1 MFSEGKRQK
10 GAVTVKKSP
19 LRVLWDYVQS
29 LGIALILALIIKT
42 SVVEAYRIPSGS
54 MEDTLLIGDF
64 LLANKFI
71 YGMRLPIPFVDIRLP
86 AIQEPKP
93 GNVIIFKYPK
103 NLKLNYIKRCVAV
116 EGQVVEIKDKKVF
129 VDGMEIEDPSHSKH
143 TDKRTFPSDYNLRD
157 NMPSTK
163 VPKGYLFVMGDNR
176 DNSADSR
183 FWGFLD
189 RRLVRGKAMVIHWS
203 WSQDPRAPKVSASD
217 PLSIPKV
224 IAYNL
229 WHFPRRV
236 RWSKLGDIIH

>member
-1 MFSEGKRQK
+1 MFSKNKKQK
-10 GAVTVKKSP
+10 KPVAVKKSS
-19 LRVLWDYVQS
+19 LQILWDYVQS
-29 LGIALILALIIKT
+29 LGIALLLALVIKT

-64 LLANKFI
+64 LLANKFL

-86 AIQEPKP
+86 SIQEPKA
-93 GNVIIFKYPK
+93 GNVIIFKYPQ
-103 NLKLNYIKRCVAV
+103 NPKLNYIKRCVAV
-116 EGQVVEIKDKKVF
+116 EGQVVEIKDKRVF
-129 VDGMEIEDPSHSKH
+129 VDGVEFEDPPYSKH
-143 TDKRTFPSDYNLRD
+143 TDKRVFPSSYNLRD
-157 NMPSTK
+157 NMPPK
-163 VPKGYLFVMGDNR
+163 RVPKGYLFVMGDNR

-189 RRLVRGKAMVIHWS
+189 RRLVRGKAMMIHWS
-203 WSQDPRAPKVSASD
+203 WRQDPRAPKLSASD

-229 WHFPRRV
+229 WNFPRRV